1 MRSKLFFIL
10 AVAVISAV
18 LVPVASADKPIKEP
32 APAPSMFTGQFC
44 ADFMVQVNILVN
56 DEFAIIFGDGH
67 VIIAGRFIAEAI
79 NLETGESVTVNVSG
93 PGFFDASG
101 DVATLRGNSLLFG
114 EAGDFGPG
122 IPATLVVTSGT
133 VTLRSGVPGYTLQG
147 YSRDLCAEL
156 AA

>member
-32 APAPSMFTGQFC
+32 APAPSTLTGQFC

-56 DEFAIIFGDGH
+56 DAFAITFGDGH
-67 VIIAGRFIAEAI
+67 AIIAGRFIAEAI

-101 DVATLRGNSLLFG
+101 DLQLRGNALLVA

-122 IPATLVVTSGT
+122 TPATLVVTSGT